1 MAMDIY
7 VNLKSAAESAKK
19 ALDNAAKSTSKLGR
33 ETKTTNSGM
42 AKFFSTLKKTN
53 AQFTNISKDANRAA
67 SSLSGFGKAVK
78 NLATLGGIYG
88 LANALKIAVQSS
100 MDMIETQ
107 NLFVVALGDS
117 AGAAEELLTTLS
129 EASGMDLTNLKSAT
143 GTFALLARSMGFTSK
158 QAETLSTSS
167 TQLALDLASLTNVPV
182 SQALGDIKSGLI
194 GQTETMYK
202 YGVDLTE
209 AALKAEAL
217 AEGIDKSVRLMSQG
231 EKMALRYN
239 LMIKQTALSHGDFA
253 KTIEAPA
260 NQLKILSE
268 RFVTAG
274 RAIGSIFIPALTVI
288 LPIANAVL
296 IVITKLANAIATL
309 FGYIAPESAATGIS
323 NISED
328 ADDATDAIGG
338 TSKALKELKKTALGF
353 DELHTIETDSSASG
367 GGGGSSADVLSQ
379 VDLTKY
385 ESGLAGI
392 ASKAD
397 IYAQQIQ
404 DAFSKIDFT
413 NFLTSLDGL
422 KTALDGFG
430 TTVGA
435 GLSWF
440 IDNVLVPIA
449 AWTVEDAVPAF
460 IDTLTVAID
469 KLNSICTDFAP
480 QWDYIWNSFF
490 VPIGQWTAD
499 AVITVLEDLQGWIEG
514 LDFEPLV
521 NSFANLADSLEPFA
535 EDVGNGLLWFFENV
549 LLPLGSFTIEDLVP
563 AFLNA
568 LSGAID
574 LVTAAIEALQ
584 PLFQWVW
591 DNALQPLASWAG
603 DTVVNILND
612 LGVAFTAISDWI
624 SENQGLVSAMAV
636 TVGVF
641 FAAWQT
647 SGVTQFVVEAGG
659 VIPLLATLTGGF
671 AAATRAKIADRIA
684 TVQLATEYVVNL
696 AKSIASAIAQL
707 ATSVASWA
715 ANTAALVANKIA
727 VAASTVAQWAMV
739 AAQTALNAIMA
750 AGTAIGT
757 AFGAVMTFLAANPIV
772 LVIAAIAALVAGI
785 VYLVTHWEEVK
796 EAASKVWEKVTE
808 IWGKVSE
815 WFSTNVTEPMSNLFE
830 GMVNGIIGVFEGMIN
845 GIIKGLNFFINKV
858 NTILAGVNSLAS
870 VLGFEVNLHL
880 NKIESVSLPR
890 LARGGILETGSL
902 FEAGEN
908 GKAEMLGNYNGRTTV
923 MPLENTDFVQAMY
936 DAVASAITD
945 TQESGGQIIE
955 NILNLDG
962 DVIYRNQQKVSQKR
976 GQNFGLGA
984 FAR

>member
-53 AQFTNISKDANRAA
+53 NQFTNISKDANRAA

-88 LANALKIAVQSS
+88 LANALKIAIQSS
-100 MDMIETQ
+100 LDMIETQ

-117 AGAAEELLTTLS
+117 SDAAEEFLTTLS
-129 EASGMDLTNLKSAT
+129 DASGMDLTNLKSAT
-143 GTFALLARSMGFTSK
+143 GTFALLARSMGFTSQ

-167 TQLALDLASLTNVPV
+167 TQLALDLASLVNVPV
-182 SQALGDIKSGLI
+182 SQALADIKSGLI

-209 AALKAEAL
+209 ASLKSEAL

-253 KTIEAPA
+253 KTIDSPA

-274 RAIGSIFIPALTVI
+274 RAIGTIFIPTLTVI

-309 FGYIAPESAATGIS
+309 FGYIAPDSAATGIS

-328 ADDATDAIGG
+328 ADDATDAVGG
-338 TSKALKELKKTALGF
+338 TSAALKELKNTALGF

-367 GGGGSSADVLSQ
+367 GGGGSSADVLSN
-379 VDLTKY
+379 VDLTSY
-385 ESGLAGI
+385 DSGLSGI

-397 IYAQQIQ
+397 VYAQQIE
-404 DAFSKIDFT
+404 DAFNKIDFT

-449 AWTVEDAVPAF
+449 TWTVEDAVPAF
-460 IDTLTVAID
+460 IDTLKVSID

-535 EDVGNGLLWFFENV
+535 EDVGNGLLWFFKNV

-584 PLFQWVW
+584 PLFQWLW

-603 DTVVNILND
+603 DAVVAILND
-612 LGVAFTAISDWI
+612 LGTAFTAISDWI
-624 SENQGLVSAMAV
+624 SENQGLVDGMAV

-641 FAAWQT
+641 FAAWQI

-659 VIPLLATLTGGF
+659 VIPLLTTLTGGF

-684 TVQLATEYVVNL
+684 AVQLATEYVVNL

-727 VAASTVAQWAMV
+727 VVASTVAQWAM
-739 AAQTALNAIMA
+739 AAATAAWNAITVVA
-750 AGTAIGT
+750 TAVTT
-757 AFGAVMTFLAANPIV
+757 AFGVAIAFLTSPIG
-772 LVIAAIAALVAGI
+772 LVILAIAAIIAIIILLVKNWDKVKEVAGN
-785 VYLVTHWEEVK
+785 
-796 EAASKVWEKVTE
+796 VWDTICD
-808 IWGKVSE
+808 IWGEVSE
-815 WFSTNVTEPMSNLFE
+815 WFKKNVTDPLSNLFKN
-830 GMVNGIIGVFEGMIN
+830 MANGIMGFFEGMIN
-845 GIIKGLNFFINKV
+845 GVINGLNWFIDKV
-858 NTILAGVNSLAS
+858 NNVLALINSVADK
-870 VLGFEVNLHL
+870 LGF
-880 NKIESVSLPR
+880 SVDLQFNTIDNVTLPR
-890 LARGGILETGSL
+890 LAQGGILKMGTM

-908 GKAEMLGNYNGRTTV
+908 GKAEMLGNYNGSTTV

-945 TQESGGQIIE
+945 TQESGGQVIE